1 MSAIPSKLPK
11 VSTSIFSVMS
21 KLAMDHGAV
30 NLSQGFPDYPA
41 DQQLKDLACKYIQ
54 ADYNQYAPM
63 PGVPTLLEQ
72 IAEKTH
78 RSYGWKPDPAQE
90 ITVAT
95 GASQAICSAIGM
107 IISPGDE
114 AIVIEPAYDSYV
126 PAIYM
131 NGGRARVYEMTAPT
145 FRVDWNKLESLVNP
159 RTKLLI
165 INNPHN
171 PTGTIFREED
181 LLAIQRICE
190 DHDLYLLSDE
200 VYEHLVYEGATHE
213 SILKYPRLRSRGM
226 AVFSF
231 GKSLHA
237 TGWKTGYLI
246 APPELTAEFRKVHQF
261 TVFCVNTP
269 VQHAIAEYM
278 TRKEDWS
285 DLSRFFEAKRH
296 LLLEGLKGTPLRALP
311 SEGTYF
317 QLYDYSKVSSLPEE
331 EFARWLTIEHGVA
344 TIPLSPFYSSGLDQ
358 QLVRICFAKKE
369 ETLQTGIQRLLGLK
383 KMSGK

>member
-1 MSAIPSKLPK
+1 MKELESKLPK

-21 KLAMDHGAV
+21 KLALEYSAI

-41 DQQLKDLACKYIQ
+41 DQKLKDLVCKYIQ

-63 PGVPTLLEQ
+63 PGVPSLLEQ
-72 IAEKTH
+72 ISLKIEN
-78 RSYGWKPDPAQE
+78 SYGWKPNPLTE
-90 ITVAT
+90 VTVTT

-107 IISPGDE
+107 IISHGDE

-131 NGGRARVYEMTAPT
+131 NGGKAVVYEMSAPD
-145 FRVDWNKLESLVNP
+145 FKVDWMKLEALITP

-171 PTGTIFREED
+171 PTGTIFTRDDMNAVE
-181 LLAIQRICE
+181 RICE
-190 DHDLYLLSDE
+190 QHDLLLLSDE
-200 VYEHLVYEGATHE
+200 VYEHLVFGGASHE
-213 SILKYPRLRSRGM
+213 SILKYPQLRKRGM

-269 VQHAIAEYM
+269 AQHAIAEYLSEQ
-278 TRKEDWS
+278 KDWS
-285 DLSRFFEAKRH
+285 MLGLFFERKRE
-296 LLLEGLKGTPLRALP
+296 LLLAGLESTPLKPLKC
-311 SEGTYF
+311 EGTYF
-317 QLYDYSKVSSLPEE
+317 QLYDYSAVSDLKEE
-331 EFARWLTIEHGVA
+331 EFAVWLTKNYGVA
-344 TIPLSPFYSSGLDQ
+344 TIPLAPFYRTGLDQ
-358 QLVRICFAKKE
+358 KLVRICFAKKD
-369 ETLQTGIQRLLGLK
+369 ETLYEGIRRLQKLK
-383 KMSGK
+383 VLD